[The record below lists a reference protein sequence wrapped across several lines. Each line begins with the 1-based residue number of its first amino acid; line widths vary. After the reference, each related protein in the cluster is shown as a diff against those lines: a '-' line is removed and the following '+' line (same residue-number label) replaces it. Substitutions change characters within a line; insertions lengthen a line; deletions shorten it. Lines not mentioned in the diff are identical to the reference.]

1 MVALTVHLN
10 RTDCVADLV
19 AALRHSGC
27 GVQRTGP
34 RACRVV
40 HSDALDEREALV
52 EVAFFLRAWEAGH
65 PVARTS
71 LVERAD

>member
-1 MVALTVHLN
+1 MVALTVHVN

-65 PVARTS
+65 PAARTS
-71 LVERAD
+71 LVEGAD